1 MFLKELT
8 KKGFITIDYKRDGLS
23 QSIRGRVY
31 RFDLSKQTLLLKD
44 ENQQIFSIRLSSI
57 KKIS

>member
-8 KKGFITIDYKRDGLS
+8 KKGFITIDYSRDGLS

-31 RFDLSKQTLLLKD
+31 RFDVSKQTLLLKD
-44 ENQQIFSIRLSSI
+44 ENQQVFSIQLFLY
-57 KKIS
+57 KEN